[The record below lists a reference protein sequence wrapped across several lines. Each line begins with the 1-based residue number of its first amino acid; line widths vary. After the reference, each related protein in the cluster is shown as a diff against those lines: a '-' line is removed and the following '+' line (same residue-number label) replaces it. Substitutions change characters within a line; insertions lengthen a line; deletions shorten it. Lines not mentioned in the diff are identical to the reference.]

1 MDNKQFYAVP
11 VVVGIAV
18 GFVFAGI
25 MSAVSVVLPPVGCC
39 ACLGGTLGSVL
50 SLMML
55 QKKVGAAIQPKEGAI
70 VGVFV
75 GLGLTVLHFGFTA
88 IMVALLGAAMI
99 PGMQGGDQAAG
110 VAGSMAIVLGG
121 TCITLLIAHV
131 IFSALGGLAGAAMF
145 KPPSSGPPGGIGPGG
160 APGGPPTGF
169 NPQSGPGFGP
179 PPGGGFGQ
187 PPSGGGFGQPP
198 SGGGFGPPPSGG
210 GGFGPPPSY

>member
-11 VVVGIAV
+11 IVVGIAV
-18 GFVFAGI
+18 GFVFAGVMTAI
-25 MSAVSVVLPPVGCC
+25 GMLIPFVGCC
-39 ACLGGTLGSVL
+39 ACLGGTLGSLL
-50 SLMML
+50 SIMML
-55 QKKVGAAIQPKEGAI
+55 QKKVGATIQPKEGAV

-110 VAGSMAIVLGG
+110 VAGSLAIVLGG

-131 IFSALGGLAGAAMF
+131 IFSALGGVAGAAMF
-145 KPPSSGPPGGIGPGG
+145 KAPPGGPPGGIGPGG

-169 NPQSGPGFGP
+169 NPQGGPGFGQPPGGGFGP

-187 PPSGGGFGQPP
+187 PPSGGGGFGPPPGGGGFGQPP
-198 SGGGFGPPPSGG
+198 S
-210 GGFGPPPSY
+210 Y